1 LANNDYED
9 KPRKRNFLKNFRQEQ
24 DDLRNA
30 GRSFVYF
37 LVGMALM
44 AGGLFLIFQN
54 TVISSGFS
62 LVEIIGFTP
71 PTGVIII
78 PLLLGIGIL
87 FFNGKSWL
95 GWLLTILG
103 LVTIVLGIIMGLR
116 MYFKPTTL
124 YQGLIMFGMTAAGA
138 GLFLKALVGKNS
150 SSDREE

>member
-1 LANNDYED
+1 MANNDSEG
-9 KPRKRNFLKNFRQEQ
+9 KSGKKNFFKQFSKEQ
-24 DDLRNA
+24 DDMRNA

-54 TVISSGFS
+54 TVISTNFT
-62 LVEIIGFTP
+62 LIDILGFTP

-124 YQGLIMFGMTAAGA
+124 YQGIIMFGMTSAGA
-138 GLFLKALVGKNS
+138 GLFLKALVGKNRTS
-150 SSDREE
+150 NGEE